1 MKLLISLGVLIWG
14 CTVVA
19 HAQQRMPAMSLGD
32 IRKQIQEVEQPEE
45 KLRKYVEMGNRY
57 LRNTPDSLFKMV
69 DDIYALEGIEDDQK
83 LAFSSLLKAN
93 AWRILNADSTIYYAE
108 KASISLKSIRE
119 HNSYLAMENLKA
131 SQYERQNSYIKA
143 ESLYLNA
150 INYRLE
156 LGEKSEFPIH
166 FLYANLGNL
175 YVRVGAHDLA
185 IDMFEKFMEFEDNP
199 GSRCNIMA
207 KLGASFIEL
216 QQYTKA
222 IETLSPCLEI
232 ENLPPPI
239 KAITY
244 TNLSQMYKLTGDT
257 LQSLELMERGASVS
271 SQYRIPNLANSHLVR
286 LGKFYLDLDRLE
298 EADSMATKIKNPVL
312 PYSRPNE
319 EITKYE
325 FLSAVELKKK
335 NYSESLEY
343 AEKAIDLANQHNLNL
358 ILQEIYALKSD
369 ALAGLGRMDEALKAE
384 RQQRIRDEEKFKSEK
399 EKRLSMMT
407 VRYQLQ
413 NKEDALNTANL
424 EIQNIR
430 LRNMAIIICMIL
442 TAGYILYRYRVYYLL
457 KEERT
462 RNQIARDLHDDLSG
476 TLSSISFFSE
486 AAQRVRKDP
495 NESQRFLEVITKS
508 AVEAKEKINDIIW
521 AIDPSKD
528 DWSIFLKKCKRFAAD
543 VLDSNDITYSM
554 NIDDSFSFPVKL
566 EVRQNLWLI
575 FKECVTNL
583 SKHSRATE
591 VEITLTEEGDVV
603 YMKIIDNGVGFDPD
617 KIKNGNG
624 IKNIRYRAE
633 QIDGEVELITDE
645 GAGTT
650 WSFTFCSS

>member
-1 MKLLISLGVLIWG
+1 MKLLISLGVLIWSYS
-14 CTVVA
+14 VVA
-19 HAQQRMPAMSLGD
+19 HAQQRMPAMSLDD
-32 IRKQIQEVEQPEE
+32 IRKQIQQVERPEE
-45 KLRKYVEMGNRY
+45 KLRKYVEMGNRF
-57 LRNTPDSLFKMV
+57 LRNTPDSLFEIV
-69 DDIYALEGIEDDQK
+69 EDIDALEGIDAKQK
-83 LAFSSLLKAN
+83 VAFSSLLKAN

-108 KASISLKSIRE
+108 KASLSLVDLKE
-119 HNSYLAMENLKA
+119 YDSYLMMENLKA
-131 SQYERQNSYIKA
+131 SQYQRKNSFLEA
-143 ESLYLNA
+143 ESLFLNA
-150 INYRLE
+150 ISYKQE
-156 LGEKSEFPIH
+156 LDEQTDYPIQ
-166 FLYANLGNL
+166 FLYGNLGNL

-185 IDMFEKFMEFEDNP
+185 IDMFEKFMEYEDNP

-207 KLGASFIEL
+207 KLGASFVEL
-216 QQYTKA
+216 QQYDKA

-232 ENLPPPI
+232 DNLPPPI

-244 TNLSQMYKLTGDT
+244 TNLSQMYKLNGDT
-257 LQSLELMERGASVS
+257 LQFLELMERGASIS
-271 SQYRIPNLANSHLVR
+271 SQFRIPTLANSHLIR

-298 EADSMATKIKNPVL
+298 DADSMATKTKNPVI

-319 EITKYE
+319 DIIKYE

-335 NYSESLEY
+335 NYSQSLEY
-343 AEKAIDLANQHNLNL
+343 AERAIGLADEHNLNL
-358 ILQEIYALKSD
+358 MLQEVYSLKSD
-369 ALAGLGRMDEALKAE
+369 ALAGLGRMDEALASE
-384 RQQRIRDEEKFKSEK
+384 RKQRIQNEENFKAEK

-486 AAQRVRKDP
+486 AALRVRKDP
-495 NESQRFLEVITKS
+495 IESQRFLEVITKS

-528 DWSIFLKKCKRFAAD
+528 DWSVFLKKCKRFAAD

-554 NIDDSFSFPVKL
+554 NIDDSFSFPVEL

-575 FKECVTNL
+575 FKECITNL
-583 SKHSRATE
+583 SKHANATE
-591 VEITLTEEGDVV
+591 VEITLTEKGSIVQ
-603 YMKIIDNGVGFDPD
+603 MKITDNGVGFDPD

-633 QIDGEVELITDE
+633 QINGEVELITDE
-645 GAGTT
+645 GTGTT
-650 WSFTFCSS
+650 WSFTFNVS